1 MSDVKEKST
10 SKGVVK
16 LTPKQEKFC
25 QLYIELGNASE
36 AYRQSY
42 DCSKM
47 QTSTINTKA
56 KELLKNGPITV
67 RIEELQQEHRQRHNI
82 TVDKIIADLQEVR
95 DICMGRKSVVTT
107 EVIKNAQEGNVKAVD
122 NPVFMF
128 EPTSANKALEL
139 LGKHLGMFKDKVEL
153 TGELN
158 VEQKTELNLSGL
170 SINELEQLEKLLEK
184 GNSEQDPN

>member
-1 MSDVKEKST
+1 MSDVKGKST
-10 SKGVVK
+10 SGRG

-67 RIEELQQEHRQRHNI
+67 RIEELQQEHRQRHNLTI
-82 TVDKIIADLQEVR
+82 DNIIADLQEYR
-95 DICMGRKSVVTT
+95 DICMGRKPLTITTVV
-107 EVIKNAQEGNVKAVD
+107 KNAQEGTAQSVNTECFV
-122 NPVFMF
+122 F
-128 EPTSANKALEL
+128 EPTGANKALEL
-139 LGKHLGMFKDKVEL
+139 LGKHLGMFKDRVDV
-153 TGELN
+153 T
-158 VEQKTELNLSGL
+158 SGGNAL
-170 SINELEQLEKLLEK
+170 PAVINISFSDEPEE
-184 GNSEQDPN
+184 P

>member
-1 MSDVKEKST
+1 MSDVKGKST
-10 SKGVVK
+10 SGRG

-67 RIEELQQEHRQRHNI
+67 RIEELQQEHRQRHNLTI
-82 TVDKIIADLQEVR
+82 DNIIADLQEYR
-95 DICMGRKSVVTT
+95 DICMGRKPLTITTVV
-107 EVIKNAQEGNVKAVD
+107 KNAQEGTAQSVNTECFV
-122 NPVFMF
+122 F
-128 EPTSANKALEL
+128 EPTGANKALEL
-139 LGKHLGMFKDKVEL
+139 LGKHLGMFKDRVDV
-153 TGELN
+153 T
-158 VEQKTELNLSGL
+158 SGGNAL
-170 SINELEQLEKLLEK
+170 PAVINISFSDEPED
-184 GNSEQDPN
+184 S

>member
-1 MSDVKEKST
+1 MSDVKGKST
-10 SKGVVK
+10 SGRG

-67 RIEELQQEHRQRHNI
+67 RIEELQQEHRQRHNL
-82 TVDKIIADLQEVR
+82 TVDNIIADLQEYR
-95 DICMGRKSVVTT
+95 DICMGRKPLTITTVV
-107 EVIKNAQEGNVKAVD
+107 KNAQEGTAQSVNTECFV
-122 NPVFMF
+122 F
-128 EPTSANKALEL
+128 EPTGANKALEL
-139 LGKHLGMFKDKVEL
+139 LGKHLGMFKDRVDV
-153 TGELN
+153 T
-158 VEQKTELNLSGL
+158 SGGNAL
-170 SINELEQLEKLLEK
+170 PAVINISFSDEPEE
-184 GNSEQDPN
+184 P